1 MQGGWQPP
9 PGGGG
14 YGPPGGGYGGP
25 PPGGGPPSTGGP
37 PGYGVPPGQ
46 GYAPPNP
53 YGAPQGGP
61 PAMTGLTPQY
71 GNYEFN
77 DYENSI
83 IEKTASRAKLW
94 GIISTTI
101 GALQIVGSC
110 GMFASPSLATYLP
123 AGIVAIVVG
132 VTFIGAGNSLKA
144 VTETQGNDLMHLM
157 QAMQKMSSA
166 FIIEIICAIVGFVLA
181 VIGAIIVMFVL
192 VAAAASQ

>member
-1 MQGGWQPP
+1 MQGGWQP

-14 YGPPGGGYGGP
+14 YGPPGGGYGAP
-25 PPGGGPPSTGGP
+25 PPGGGPP
-37 PGYGVPPGQ
+37 GYGAPPPGQ
-46 GYAPPNP
+46 GYAPQNP
-53 YGAPQGGP
+53 YAPQGGP
-61 PAMTGLTPQY
+61 PAMMGMTPQY

-77 DYENSI
+77 EYENSI

-110 GMFASPSLATYLP
+110 GMFASPTLATYLP

-144 VTETQGNDLMHLM
+144 VVSTQGNDLMHLM
-157 QAMQKMSSA
+157 QAMQKMSTA
-166 FIIEIICAIVGFVLA
+166 FIIEIICAVVGFVLA
-181 VIGAIIVMFVL
+181 VIGVLLLMFVF
-192 VAAAASQ
+192 VAVAASQ